1 MVTLP
6 QLWAPILLA
15 AVLVFVTS
23 SLVHMVFK
31 WHNSDYQKL
40 SNEDEVRAAIRK
52 GNAGPGQ
59 YVLPH
64 CADQKDMAKPEMVQK
79 FAEGPVGFVTLR
91 KSGAMNMTPML
102 VNWFIFNL
110 VVAFFS
116 AYLASRT
123 VSADA
128 NDYLHVF
135 RIVGTVTFL
144 AYASGAVPGAIW
156 MGKPWSAAYKEIF
169 DGLLYGLVSAGAFG
183 WLWPRG

>member
-52 GNAGPGQ
+52 GNASPGQ

-64 CADQKDMAKPEMVQK
+64 CADQKDMAKPEMV
-79 FAEGPVGFVTLR
+79 
-91 KSGAMNMTPML
+91 
-102 VNWFIFNL
+102 
-110 VVAFFS
+110 
-116 AYLASRT
+116 
-123 VSADA
+123 
-128 NDYLHVF
+128 
-135 RIVGTVTFL
+135 
-144 AYASGAVPGAIW
+144 
-156 MGKPWSAAYKEIF
+156 
-169 DGLLYGLVSAGAFG
+169 
-183 WLWPRG
+183 